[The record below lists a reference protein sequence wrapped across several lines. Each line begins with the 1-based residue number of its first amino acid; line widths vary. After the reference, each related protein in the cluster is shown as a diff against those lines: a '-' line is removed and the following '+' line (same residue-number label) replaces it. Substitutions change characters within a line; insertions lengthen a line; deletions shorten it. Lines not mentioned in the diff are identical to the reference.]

1 MATSITR
8 SIARLMTR
16 SMTRSLAGLMA
27 AATLMLGSTAVAE
40 TTLERV
46 QRTGEIR
53 IGYANETPFAYT
65 KLDGTVTGESPEIA
79 RIVFE
84 KIGVT
89 KINAVLTEWGALIPG
104 LLAGRFDV
112 IAAGMYVTPERAA
125 QVLFTDPHYQLGDT
139 LLVAKG
145 NPRKLNSYAAIAADE
160 KVKLAIMAGTAQYA
174 YARAAGI
181 PDDRIL
187 QVPNPTAQL
196 LAVRTRRAQ
205 AAVGTALTMKGLS
218 EKGGTRVEAIADFQD
233 DPAHIG
239 YGALAF
245 RNQDADLRDM
255 FNTELHAWLGS
266 DEHLQTVAPFGFDQS
281 NLTKKTVDDIV
292 NQ

>member
-1 MATSITR
+1 MTLIGSITPLVAML
-8 SIARLMTR
+8 IAA
-16 SMTRSLAGLMA
+16 LALSAPA
-27 AATLMLGSTAVAE
+27 AAETA
-40 TTLERV
+40 LERV

-65 KLDGTVTGESPEIA
+65 KVDGKVTGESPEIA
-79 RIVFE
+79 RIVFAQM
-84 KIGVT
+84 GVT
-89 KINAVLTEWGALIPG
+89 KIDAVLTEWGSLIPG
-104 LLAGRFDV
+104 LIAGRFDV

-145 NPRKLNSYAAIAADE
+145 NPRKLNSYADIAAND
-160 KVKLAIMAGTAQYA
+160 KLKIAIMAGTAQYA

-181 PDDRIL
+181 ADKRIL

-205 AAVGTALTMKGLS
+205 AAVGTALTMNSLA
-218 EKGGTRVEAIADFQD
+218 EKGGSRVEAITDFQD

-239 YGALAF
+239 YGAFAF
-245 RNQDADLRDM
+245 RQQDTELRGA
-255 FNTELHAWLGS
+255 FNTALQAWLGS

-281 NLTKKTVDDIV
+281 NLNSKTVADIV
-292 NQ
+292 NP

>member
-1 MATSITR
+1 MTTKFTRLLNRSITPLV
-8 SIARLMTR
+8 A
-16 SMTRSLAGLMA
+16 
-27 AATLMLGSTAVAE
+27 MLIGASALPVAAE

-65 KLDGTVTGESPEIA
+65 KLDGEVTGESPEIA
-79 RIVFE
+79 RIIFK

-112 IAAGMYVTPERAA
+112 IAAGMYVTPERAS

-145 NPRKLNSYAAIAADE
+145 NPNKLNSYADIAAND
-160 KVKLAIMAGTAQYA
+160 KIKLAIMAGTAQYA
-174 YARAAGI
+174 YARDAGI
-181 PDDRIL
+181 PESRIL

-196 LAVRTRRAQ
+196 LSVRTKRAQ
-205 AAVGTALTMKGLS
+205 AAVGTALTMKGLAV
-218 EKGGTRVEAIADFQD
+218 KGGKRVEAIASFQD
-233 DPAHIG
+233 DASHMG

-245 RNQDADLRDM
+245 RQQDADLRNAV
-255 FNTELHAWLGS
+255 NTELQAWLGS
-266 DEHLQTVAPFGFDQS
+266 DEHLQTVAPFGFDKS
-281 NLTKKTVDDIV
+281 NLTSKTVDDIV

>member
-1 MATSITR
+1 
-8 SIARLMTR
+8 
-16 SMTRSLAGLMA
+16 MTRSLAGLMA